1 MRTDTSKA
9 MRLIKA
15 GLLGGALAMA
25 MPASADAAADGG
37 QDSPFKLQG
46 FLTVVGG
53 QVLSGSLD
61 RPLVTFPNVDDKY
74 HCPCYIADFANAGV
88 YTKHL
93 SFGPES
99 HAGAQIDYTMLPY
112 LTLTAQAIV
121 RGNFPTPDLQW
132 AYLDYKFDSHWNVHA
147 GRQRIPLYY
156 YSDFQDIGLAYPW
169 ISPPPEVYGWEAT
182 NYNGVSV
189 RYHGLM
195 GDISTSASIYGGDEV
210 VHNDRFTRLLFSFD
224 TTVKWHQIVGGN
236 VEFNEGPWTLR
247 SNIIHTKV
255 TWNGPN
261 SYDGGNWNQ
270 LTFQKMLAYGVTLN
284 YDADSWFVLSEWDK
298 QIRNNYVGGYTEKS
312 PVWTLGGGMRFG
324 PWTPFVNYSHYGD
337 HYTYANLSNYPQT
350 VYPNGGWSATL
361 RYDIGSTSAVKVQYD
376 SYWDQSL
383 GSVFSGDAKVLR
395 VSFDH
400 VF

>member
-1 MRTDTSKA
+1 MRTDASITKLVVRA
-9 MRLIKA
+9 CVLGVVA
-15 GLLGGALAMA
+15 GWANQV
-25 MPASADAAADGG
+25 AADGD
-37 QDSPFKLQG
+37 DSPVKLQG

-53 QVLSGSLD
+53 QVLSGSLN
-61 RPLVTFPNVDDKY
+61 RPLVTFPDTDTKFN
-74 HCPCYIADFANAGV
+74 CPCYIADFANAGV
-88 YTKHL
+88 YEKHF
-93 SFGPES
+93 SFAPES

-121 RGNFPTPDLQW
+121 RGNYPTPDLQW

-156 YSDFQDIGLAYPW
+156 YSDFQDLGLAYPW
-169 ISPPPEVYGWEAT
+169 VSPPPEVYGWEAT

-189 RYHGLM
+189 RYHGLL
-195 GDISTSASIYGGDEV
+195 GNVSTSASIYGGDEV
-210 VHNDRFTRLLFSFD
+210 VHDDRFTRLLFSFH
-224 TTVKWHQIVGGN
+224 TTVKWHDIIGGN
-236 VEFNEGPWTLR
+236 IEFNDGPWTLR

-261 SYDGGNWNQ
+261 SIDGGDNWNA

-324 PWTPFVNYSHYGD
+324 AWTPFVNYAHYGD
-337 HYTYANLSNYPQT
+337 HYTYSNPAAFPQT

-361 RYDIGSTSAVKVQYD
+361 RYDIGSTSAVKLQYD
-376 SYWDQSL
+376 SYWDQSI
-383 GSVFSGDAKVLR
+383 GANFSGDAKVLR
-395 VSFDH
+395 MSFDH